1 MLFTAS
7 GMAGLIYEVVWVRL
21 LTLVFGTTTFAVAT
35 VLSAFM
41 AGLAIGS
48 RLLGHIIDKVRSP
61 LLVYGF
67 LELGIACYAI
77 FIPGLIEILN
87 AAYTSSLATGAT
99 GNFVHAIVRF
109 GFALGVLLVPTILMG
124 GTLPVLSRFFIRSAE
139 TAGSDVAV
147 LYAINTLGAVA
158 GVLVGGFWLEP
169 AYGVRASIHI
179 AATIN
184 GLIGILAVLL
194 ALAASAH
201 HAQTAAPPHATGQ
214 VSGSFN
220 LFLFVGAIS
229 GFCALGYE
237 VLWFRTLLLAV
248 LNDTYA
254 FSIMLAIF
262 LTGLTLGSWLAS
274 RYLRRER
281 NWPGILAGVMAAIG
295 IISAISLPLF
305 IVFHNSMFL
314 PLRAQLASSFQS
326 VALSGAML
334 AGVLMILPTLLM
346 GFALPVINR
355 LYMDD
360 TRNMGRRIGTLYAVN
375 TLGAVLGSAVT
386 GFVLVPAIGIIRSAI
401 VLAALNVLAGYAI
414 SRHRRVGSPDCPAW
428 LPTTIA
434 ATGAG
439 MLGFV
444 ALASNPAALRIQM
457 MPGTDTLFYR
467 EGASSIVTVI
477 EKGDTRAAFVNG
489 NIVVGSTTGALQTV
503 RLLAHLPVLLHPAPK
518 SAAIVGFGM
527 GVTSHAVA
535 LHPLVRI
542 DIVEIAPEVIEAAD
556 WFKRLNGGVLN
567 DHRIAL
573 HIEDGRNYLLR
584 TNHRYD
590 LITADP
596 THPVLGSGNLYTQ
609 EYYRQCFERLA
620 PDGVIAQYVPMHLLG
635 NAEFRTLIGTFA
647 SVFDQSSLWYTQ
659 SDLVIVGTKKPF
671 SIPYGRLRDMLGDNA
686 IRADL
691 AQSGL
696 DDPNRILGHLLLG
709 PDEIRQFA
717 ATAET
722 NSDDHPV
729 IEFRGSRTMGA
740 DTRATNIDSLIP
752 YLAPI
757 EKYVAVEDEPA
768 ATRAA
773 LVGELQV
780 LDEVRAHIV
789 KGLASDYRGDFAG
802 AAREYTAALAMRAGD
817 PDAQRLLRSAEIRL
831 RPRTGSRQ

>member
-1 MLFTAS
+1 
-7 GMAGLIYEVVWVRL
+7 MAGLIYEVVWVRL

-48 RLLGHIIDKVRSP
+48 RLLGHFVDNVRSP
-61 LLVYGF
+61 LLVYGL

-77 FIPGLIEILN
+77 FIPGLIEMLN
-87 AAYTSSLATGAT
+87 AAYTSTLAVGAT
-99 GNFVHAIVRF
+99 GNLAHAMVRF

-124 GTLPVLSRFFIRSAE
+124 GTLPVLSRFFIRSAG
-139 TAGSDVAV
+139 TAGSDVAL
-147 LYAINTLGAVA
+147 LYAINTLGAVS

-169 AYGVRASIHI
+169 AYGVRTSIHI
-179 AATIN
+179 AATVN
-184 GLIGILAVLL
+184 GLIGIIAMLL
-194 ALAASAH
+194 ALANSDQR
-201 HAQTAAPPHATGQ
+201 AQPTTPTLATERVPVG
-214 VSGSFN
+214 FN
-220 LFLFVGAIS
+220 IFLLVGAIS

-254 FSIMLAIF
+254 FSIMLAVF

-274 RYLRRER
+274 RFLRRER

-305 IVFHNSMFL
+305 IVFHNAMFL
-314 PLRAQLASSFQS
+314 PLRGQLATSFQS
-326 VALSGAML
+326 VALSGALL
-334 AGVLMILPTLLM
+334 AGGLMFLPTLLM

-360 TRNMGRRIGTLYAVN
+360 TRMAGRRIGTLYAVN
-375 TLGAVLGSAVT
+375 TFGAVLGSAVT

-401 VLAALNVLAGYAI
+401 VLAALNVLAGYVI
-414 SRHRRVGSPDCPAW
+414 SRHRRAGLPNSPAW
-428 LPTTIA
+428 LPVTIA
-434 ATGAG
+434 AVGAG

-467 EGASSIVTVI
+467 EGASSIVTVV
-477 EKGDTRAAFVNG
+477 EKGNMRAAFVNG
-489 NIVVGSTTGALQTV
+489 NIVVGSTPGALQTV

-535 LHPLVRI
+535 LHPLARI

-556 WFKRLNGGVLN
+556 WFKRLNGGVL
-567 DHRIAL
+567 DDPRVAL

-584 TNHRYD
+584 TTHRYD

-659 SDLVIVGTKKPF
+659 SDLVIVGTKQAF
-671 SIPYGRLRDMLGDNA
+671 SIPYGRISGMLSESA
-686 IRADL
+686 IRKDL

-696 DDPNRILGHLLLG
+696 DNANQLLGHLLLG

-722 NSDDHPV
+722 NTDDHPV

-757 EKYVAVEDEPA
+757 EKYVAVEDES
-768 ATRAA
+768 ATARAA
-773 LVGELQV
+773 LLGDLQV
-780 LDEVRAHIV
+780 QGEVRAHIV
-789 KGLASDYRGDFAG
+789 KGLASDYRGDLAG
-802 AAREYTAALAMRAGD
+802 AAREYTAALALRGGD
-817 PDAQRLLRSAEIRL
+817 TDAQRLLHSAEIRL